1 MDTYRKI
8 DFYDAVK
15 YEKWNELSL
24 ILLNPEYQYSFHMA
38 CIMGKL
44 KMVKLLDD
52 AYDFKI
58 DYQPIFD
65 DVCIAG
71 KLDVAQYLYQRKQ
84 VAIKN
89 EIFIRVVQGGH
100 FHVLKWMSDWVNI
113 HYDNDM
119 AFCVACYKGRLD
131 IAKWLYSFGDVY
143 LLSHRCF
150 AFRSAC
156 KKGHFEVVK
165 WLYSKQNVLVYSIKS
180 PDGIPKHILRWL
192 VHSGAE
198 LDIPYARIYKEY
210 LEKMIN
216 RIIHS

>member
-1 MDTYRKI
+1 MDTYKKI

-24 ILLNPEYQYSFHMA
+24 ILLNNEYKYSFHMA

-44 KMVKLLDD
+44 KMVKWLDD
-52 AYDFKI
+52 GYDFKI

-65 DVCIAG
+65 DACIAG
-71 KLDVAQYLYQRKQ
+71 KLDVAQYLYQRKH

-89 EIFIRVVQGGH
+89 EIFIRVVQEGH
-100 FHVLKWMSDWVNI
+100 FDVLQWMKDWVNI
-113 HYDNDM
+113 HYDGDM

-131 IAKWLYSFGDVY
+131 IAKWLYSFGGVY

-165 WLYSKQNVLVYSIKS
+165 WLYSKQNVLVYAIKKKE
-180 PDGIPKHILRWL
+180 DIPKEIIKWL
-192 VHSGAE
+192 IQRGAE
-198 LDIPYARIYKEY
+198 IKTPYFYAYSEY
-210 LEKMIN
+210 VNKMIK
-216 RIIHS
+216 IIE